1 MKLEYFLWALAFIG
15 VIATYGGGKIAG
27 LVTKDEKVQRSV
39 TMICKFAGVVVAAGA
54 IVILYLRGNLN

>member
-15 VIATYGGGKIAG
+15 VIATYGGGKITG
-27 LVTKDEKVQRSV
+27 LITKNENIVQTV
-39 TMICKFAGVVVAAGA
+39 TMVCKFAGVVVAAGA

>member
-27 LVTKDEKVQRSV
+27 LITKDENAEQMI
-39 TMICKFAGVVVAAGA
+39 TMVCKFAGVVVAAGA